1 METAKIKQLIVE
13 HKDRFLKKGL
23 LVRRTVQGDLD
34 PLLAQREAIVITG
47 ARRSGKSTLLNLVCR
62 DLMKDPGFKRSS
74 VLYLNFEDER
84 FIDFSYQDFEKL
96 YDLFLEI
103 EKPPAKRYF
112 FLDEI
117 QNIKGWERWI
127 NRLYEFENVKIFVT
141 GSNAGMSGT
150 EISAALTGRNRQITL
165 YPFSFRE
172 FLAARNCPYREKD
185 LYLKEKKAEIR
196 NLLKEYVRLGGFPEV
211 VKNKDASLLEQ
222 YFKDILYRDII
233 ARYSIRHIKEMKE
246 ICLYLASNA
255 GTICSYKNLKEVIN
269 SKNIGTIKN
278 YLEILENVF
287 LFFKLNLFDYS
298 IKKQIYNPGKF
309 YSIDTGFSNSIGFHF
324 SENIGRIYE
333 NLVFLE
339 LKRRNKEVYY
349 WKSNNG
355 KKVDFLT
362 KKGTGITGA
371 FQVCLDLENKT
382 TKDREM
388 SGLIAAE
395 KELNV
400 NQATVLTDNVEGEE
414 KLGNLKVHILP
425 LWKWLLT

>member
-1 METAKIKQLIVE
+1 M
-13 HKDRFLKKGL
+13 
-23 LVRRTVQGDLD
+23 
-34 PLLAQREAIVITG
+34 
-47 ARRSGKSTLLNLVCR
+47 
-62 DLMKDPGFKRSS
+62 SS
-74 VLYLNFEDER
+74 
-84 FIDFSYQDFEKL
+84 
-96 YDLFLEI
+96 
-103 EKPPAKRYF
+103 
-112 FLDEI
+112 
-117 QNIKGWERWI
+117 
-127 NRLYEFENVKIFVT
+127 
-141 GSNAGMSGT
+141 T
-150 EISAALTGRNRQITL
+150 EISTALTGRNRQITL

-172 FLAARNCPYREKD
+172 FLAARNCPYQEKD

-222 YFKDILYRDII
+222 YFKDILYRDIV

-246 ICLYLASNA
+246 VCLYLASNV

-269 SKNIGTIKN
+269 SKNISTIKN

-339 LKRRNKEVYY
+339 LKRRDKEVYY

-355 KKVDFLT
+355 KEVDFLT
-362 KKGTGITGA
+362 KKGTRITGA
-371 FQVCLDLENKT
+371 FQVCFDLENKA

-388 SGLIAAE
+388 SGLVAVG

-400 NQATVLTDNVEGEE
+400 NQATVLTDNIEGEE
-414 KLGNLKVHILP
+414 KLGSLKVNILP
-425 LWKWLLT
+425 LWKWLLMPLSF

>member
-1 METAKIKQLIVE
+1 
-13 HKDRFLKKGL
+13 
-23 LVRRTVQGDLD
+23 
-34 PLLAQREAIVITG
+34 
-47 ARRSGKSTLLNLVCR
+47 
-62 DLMKDPGFKRSS
+62 
-74 VLYLNFEDER
+74 
-84 FIDFSYQDFEKL
+84 
-96 YDLFLEI
+96 
-103 EKPPAKRYF
+103 
-112 FLDEI
+112 
-117 QNIKGWERWI
+117 
-127 NRLYEFENVKIFVT
+127 
-141 GSNAGMSGT
+141 
-150 EISAALTGRNRQITL
+150 
-165 YPFSFRE
+165 
-172 FLAARNCPYREKD
+172 
-185 LYLKEKKAEIR
+185 
-196 NLLKEYVRLGGFPEV
+196 
-211 VKNKDASLLEQ
+211 
-222 YFKDILYRDII
+222 
-233 ARYSIRHIKEMKE
+233 MKE
-246 ICLYLASNA
+246 VCLYLASNA
-255 GTICSYKNLKEVIN
+255 GTICSYNNLKEVIN